1 MNVRKPAN
9 LSALDRSRT
18 VARLR
23 SLSYLLDSSVRLPL
37 LGTRIGLDPII
48 GLIPGF
54 GDALTLLP
62 AGYIVFESYRL
73 GVPRRVVA
81 RMALNIGVETLF
93 GVVPVLGDIFDA
105 TFKANL
111 RNLVLLER
119 YVGPLGD
126 KPLERPSN
134 IGVTA
139 FLGVTL
145 LLLAVGAGLVLWLGV
160 WLFQRLVTV

>member
-1 MNVRKPAN
+1 MNVRKPAD

-62 AGYIVFESYRL
+62 AGYIVFEAYRL

-126 KPLERPSN
+126 KPLKRPSN
-134 IGVTA
+134 LGVTA
-139 FLGVTL
+139 FLGTSL
-145 LLLAVGAGLVLWLGV
+145 LLLIAGAGLVLWLGV

>member
-1 MNVRKPAN
+1 MNVRKPAD

-62 AGYIVFESYRL
+62 AGYIVFEAYRL

-93 GVVPVLGDIFDA
+93 GVVPILGDIFDA

-126 KPLERPSN
+126 KPLKRPSN

-139 FLGVTL
+139 FLGISL
-145 LLLAVGAGLVLWLGV
+145 LLLIAGAGLVLWLGV

>member
-1 MNVRKPAN
+1 MNVRKPAD

-62 AGYIVFESYRL
+62 AGYIVFEAYRL

-93 GVVPVLGDIFDA
+93 GAVPILGDIFDA

-126 KPLERPSN
+126 KPLKRPSN

-139 FLGVTL
+139 FLGISL
-145 LLLAVGAGLVLWLGV
+145 LLLTAGAGLVLWLGV